1 MFPVPHLST
10 FVSNTPPVETR
21 FSYPY
26 ALFSFS
32 IPLSW
37 NLVFRTPCWNFVLLY
52 HFKPRFL
59 VQFPYPVSFSFS
71 VRFDIFLFVKIN
83 LVLLLLNVY
92 YIIQKIVK
100 FLFEMS
106 VFCQNL
112 WYNVYSD
119 NFRAWCSRIITSSFL
134 IHGNSSSKT
143 YLANR
148 SFLFVP
154 TEGTLLNGTPTKQY
168 VFDSLRFTIV
178 LSTQIGK

>member
-1 MFPVPHLST
+1 M
-10 FVSNTPPVETR
+10 VSDTPQVNFCFR
-21 FSYPY
+21 YPTCWI
-26 ALFSFS
+26 SFF
-32 IPLSW
+32 IPLRS
-37 NLVFRTPCWNFVLLY
+37 VFVFDTPILEFG
-52 HFKPRFL
+52 FL
-59 VQFPYPVSFSFS
+59 NPMCEF
-71 VRFDIFLFVKIN
+71 RFVKMN
-83 LVLLLLNVY
+83 LVLLFLNVY
-92 YIIQKIVK
+92 YIMQKIVK
-100 FLFEMS
+100 FLSEMS

-119 NFRAWCSRIITSSFL
+119 NFRAGCSRIITSSFL

-154 TEGTLLNGTPTKQY
+154 TKGTLLNGTPIKQY